1 MKGSAFMSVLND
13 IVNQASIRDLLDYY
27 GIEQNKSTGNYLC
40 PFHND
45 HNASLS
51 VTKDDK
57 HWQCMTC
64 GASGNV
70 VDLVEQMEKIKG
82 TEYGDHNNYLKR
94 YEFIINLQNLN
105 INFTMWDDKKKKK
118 SPQEVMQDL
127 PYNLLNDAK
136 NIGVETLNEDRKSH
150 GVASRYLASRGI
162 SEDTIKF
169 FDIGY
174 DGNAAIQ
181 KSLMANYNK
190 YRQLFP
196 NNTEYIE
203 KLYELGI
210 VGKSST
216 PGQYYD
222 VQYQR
227 VIIPI
232 KDKNGKTVAF
242 GGRSLENNPRAKYL
256 NTKTTELFK
265 KAEILFNYDKAKYK
279 CSAENEI
286 ILVEGYF
293 DVVSAHE
300 MGIDNVV
307 GAMGV
312 AVTDEHLELINEIN
326 DGRCTITLCFDND
339 TTGRAKMA
347 ENIERLMS
355 MGYEVNVLDTSV
367 LNKGKDMNDFL
378 CAGVSKEQLKECKI
392 TAVEYL
398 FRYSFEK
405 LLNGK
410 SQPSVD
416 DVLNVYNE
424 VFSINIVNNSLNE
437 QRFIEYVTNNYGLT
451 ESKVKDIIHPSVDNP
466 LLQTVMYSL
475 LYRKIQSAV
484 LKYAEQKDDV
494 VLRYFAGQDRIK
506 HEHITEGF
514 NNPKYLYKENNGVKI
529 NCKLWAEEYLKATA
543 EYVAFEQN
551 FDKNFYNVLDNASG
565 FEKSGYSVPL
575 AFDAKQKDRIIS
587 QYKASFDN
595 DIIQFLKDNPNRVS
609 RMFVVDDENELQRMF
624 DMFTSGADA
633 RDYNA
638 EDKARQFKNFR
649 EGKMIIFNYGYCFDV
664 TQLDAL
670 SRVYPEKFTTPDG
683 EHFKIVLVYNNS
695 NDELKLKP
703 KNYKENDTV
712 VQSVLAQYGV
722 NQEMGQTP
730 MRKRQ
735 PLNKESVLQHTAFSQ
750 PPE

>member
-1 MKGSAFMSVLND
+1 MSVLND

-136 NIGVETLNEDRKSH
+136 NI
-150 GVASRYLASRGI
+150 
-162 SEDTIKF
+162 
-169 FDIGY
+169 
-174 DGNAAIQ
+174 
-181 KSLMANYNK
+181 
-190 YRQLFP
+190 
-196 NNTEYIE
+196 
-203 KLYELGI
+203 
-210 VGKSST
+210 
-216 PGQYYD
+216 
-222 VQYQR
+222 
-227 VIIPI
+227 
-232 KDKNGKTVAF
+232 
-242 GGRSLENNPRAKYL
+242 
-256 NTKTTELFK
+256 
-265 KAEILFNYDKAKYK
+265 
-279 CSAENEI
+279 
-286 ILVEGYF
+286 
-293 DVVSAHE
+293 
-300 MGIDNVV
+300 
-307 GAMGV
+307 GV

-451 ESKVKDIIHPSVDNP
+451 EDKVKDIIHPSVDNP

-575 AFDAKQKDRIIS
+575 ALDAKQKDRIIS

-670 SRVYPEKFTTPDG
+670 TRVYPEKFTTPDG

-712 VQSVLAQYGV
+712 VQSVPAQYGV
-722 NQEMGQTP
+722 NQEMGQTS

-735 PLNKESVLQHTAFSQ
+735 PLNNERVLQHTPFSQ

>member
-1 MKGSAFMSVLND
+1 
-13 IVNQASIRDLLDYY
+13 
-27 GIEQNKSTGNYLC
+27 
-40 PFHND
+40 
-45 HNASLS
+45 
-51 VTKDDK
+51 
-57 HWQCMTC
+57 
-64 GASGNV
+64 
-70 VDLVEQMEKIKG
+70 
-82 TEYGDHNNYLKR
+82 
-94 YEFIINLQNLN
+94 
-105 INFTMWDDKKKKK
+105 
-118 SPQEVMQDL
+118 
-127 PYNLLNDAK
+127 
-136 NIGVETLNEDRKSH
+136 
-150 GVASRYLASRGI
+150 
-162 SEDTIKF
+162 
-169 FDIGY
+169 
-174 DGNAAIQ
+174 
-181 KSLMANYNK
+181 
-190 YRQLFP
+190 
-196 NNTEYIE
+196 
-203 KLYELGI
+203 
-210 VGKSST
+210 
-216 PGQYYD
+216 
-222 VQYQR
+222 
-227 VIIPI
+227 
-232 KDKNGKTVAF
+232 
-242 GGRSLENNPRAKYL
+242 
-256 NTKTTELFK
+256 
-265 KAEILFNYDKAKYK
+265 
-279 CSAENEI
+279 
-286 ILVEGYF
+286 
-293 DVVSAHE
+293 

-355 MGYEVNVLDTSV
+355 MGYEVNVLDSSV

-451 ESKVKDIIHPSVDNP
+451 EDKVKDIIHPTVDNP

-484 LKYAEQKDDV
+484 LKYAEQNDDV

-514 NNPKYLYKENNGVKI
+514 NNPRYLYKENNGVKI
-529 NCKLWAEEYLKATA
+529 NCKLWAEEYLKATS

-575 AFDAKQKDRIIS
+575 ALDAKQKDRIIS

-670 SRVYPEKFTTPDG
+670 TRVYPEKFTTPDG

-712 VQSVLAQYGV
+712 VQSVPAQYGV
-722 NQEMGQTP
+722 NQEMGQTS

-735 PLNKESVLQHTAFSQ
+735 PLNNERVLQHTPFSQ